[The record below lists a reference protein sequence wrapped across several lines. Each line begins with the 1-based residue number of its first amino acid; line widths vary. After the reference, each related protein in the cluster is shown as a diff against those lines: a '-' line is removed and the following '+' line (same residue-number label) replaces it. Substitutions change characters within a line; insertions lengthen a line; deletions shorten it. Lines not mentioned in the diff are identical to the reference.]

1 MTSLHFAAEAGSNQI
16 TEWLISI
23 GQNLNAR
30 DHRNRTPLDLA
41 KEDKYCIG
49 PIKAAKKQTA
59 DLLRKYGGK
68 TGEELK
74 AETTTNHNRSLGAGG
89 VWRAKIHFIT

>member
-1 MTSLHFAAEAGSNQI
+1 MKEMITKKMTSLHFAAEAGSNQI

-23 GQNLNAR
+23 GQNLNAK

-59 DLLRKYGGK
+59 YLLRKHGGK
-68 TGEELK
+68 TKNELE
-74 AETTTNHNRSLGAGG
+74 AAGN
-89 VWRAKIHFIT
+89 

>member
-1 MTSLHFAAEAGSNQI
+1 MKIISKKMTSLHFAAEAGSNQI

-30 DHRNRTPLDLA
+30 DHHNRTPLDLA

-59 DLLRKYGGK
+59 DLLRKHGAK
-68 TGEELK
+68 TSEELK
-74 AETTTNHNRSLGAGG
+74 AEG
-89 VWRAKIHFIT
+89 K

>member
-1 MTSLHFAAEAGSNQI
+1 MITKKMTSLHFAAEAGSNQI

-23 GQNLNAR
+23 GKNLNAR

-49 PIKAAKKQTA
+49 PIKAAKNKPPTSSANTA
-59 DLLRKYGGK
+59 ARRVK
-68 TGEELK
+68 
-74 AETTTNHNRSLGAGG
+74 N
-89 VWRAKIHFIT
+89 

>member
-1 MTSLHFAAEAGSNQI
+1 MISKKMTSLHFAAEAGSNQI

-49 PIKAAKKQTA
+49 PIKAAKKRTA
-59 DLLRKYGGK
+59 DLLRKHGAK
-68 TGEELK
+68 TSEELK
-74 AETTTNHNRSLGAGG
+74 AEG
-89 VWRAKIHFIT
+89 K

>member
-1 MTSLHFAAEAGSNQI
+1 MKIISKKMTSLHFAAEAGSNQI

-49 PIKAAKKQTA
+49 PIKAAKNEPPTSSA
-59 DLLRKYGGK
+59 NTEPRRGK
-68 TGEELK
+68 
-74 AETTTNHNRSLGAGG
+74 N
-89 VWRAKIHFIT
+89 